1 MPDVTYQKRDSNYV
15 VMYREHFNVFICR
28 ALHLSYSSLCSQN
41 IVSSV
46 QAVVIKPLSLL

>member
-15 VMYREHFNVFICR
+15 VMYREHFNVFSR